1 MFFQCD
7 VFFLY
12 PCKHS
17 DQLFRGIPD
26 DALNIN
32 QGSVGVV
39 DDVADSRIGL
49 SYSEKEGTPRQTAPP
64 CVSICP
70 KSFGNDSI
78 STGSNEFY
86 AIAFRKKIYTS
97 IEQLQ
102 AHPDAWMNSYNTQK
116 THPSPHANFYR
127 RNCRGQ
133 ILMFFYL
140 VIKT

>member
-49 SYSEKEGTPRQTAPP
+49 SYSEKEGTPRQTAPHA
-64 CVSICP
+64 CP
-70 KSFGNDSI
+70 SVRSLSATI
-78 STGSNEFY
+78 
-86 AIAFRKKIYTS
+86 R
-97 IEQLQ
+97 
-102 AHPDAWMNSYNTQK
+102 
-116 THPSPHANFYR
+116 
-127 RNCRGQ
+127 
-133 ILMFFYL
+133 
-140 VIKT
+140 